1 MNASMTKPSPSHLH
15 VWQPSR
21 EEVEAIVAEMRPVID
36 ALATRERQRLTALTA
51 ELRPRRLA
59 LARR

>member
-1 MNASMTKPSPSHLH
+1 MNVSMTKPSPGHLH

-21 EEVEAIVAEMRPVID
+21 EEVEAIVVEMRPVID

-51 ELRPRRLA
+51 RSLPRRSVLWP
-59 LARR
+59 R